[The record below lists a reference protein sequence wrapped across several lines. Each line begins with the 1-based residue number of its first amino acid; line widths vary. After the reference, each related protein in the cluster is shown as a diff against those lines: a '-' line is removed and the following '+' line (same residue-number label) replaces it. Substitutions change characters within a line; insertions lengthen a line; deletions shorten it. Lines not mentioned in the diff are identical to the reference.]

1 MTVTQQTGC
10 HHPILQ
16 MKKLRLAQATQLV
29 AEAEF
34 ELRTAAALFP
44 QNQALV
50 LLVPDIPPSVGG
62 PVLFH

>member
-1 MTVTQQTGC
+1 
-10 HHPILQ
+10 

-50 LLVPDIPPSVGG
+50 LLIPDIPPSVGG